1 MGMHHNPLA
10 ALPAGWN
17 PDAEVI
23 KGVRWGKPEWIPS
36 AAYWATAAFFAT
48 EATHGFF
55 DEDLTLAEEVG
66 FCLLG
71 GFGITAELNSAY
83 FDALRTAGVFQDD
96 CSWSSEAIEILL
108 LRPALVEGRPRRYR
122 FPHQKAVRIAQAL
135 KKLRETPPPVDDH
148 LAFRRALMDLPG
160 IGPKTASWITR
171 NWLNSDL
178 VAILDIH
185 VLRAGAIIGLFDDAY
200 SLPKDYERLEAR
212 FLEFCDAIGVRA
224 SLMDAI
230 IWTEMRQMHLVP
242 V

>member
-1 MGMHHNPLA
+1 MLHDPLA
-10 ALPAGWN
+10 ALPAGWS

-36 AAYWATAAFFAT
+36 AAYWATAASFAD

-55 DEDLTLAEEVG
+55 DKDLTLAEEVG

-71 GFGITAELNSAY
+71 GFGITAELNTAY
-83 FDALRTAGVFQDD
+83 FDMLRDAGVFEDD
-96 CSWSSEAIEILL
+96 GKWSFEAIEALL
-108 LRPALVEGRPRRYR
+108 LEPTLVDGRSRRYR
-122 FPHQKAVRIAQAL
+122 FPHQKAVRISQAL
-135 KKLRETPPPVDDH
+135 EKLREAPPPVEDH

-171 NWLNSDL
+171 NWLDSDL

-185 VLRAGAIIGLFDDAY
+185 VLRAGAMIGLFDTDY

-212 FLEFCDAIGVRA
+212 FLEFCEAIGVRA

-230 IWTEMRQMHLVP
+230 IWTEMRQMRLNP
-242 V
+242 I